1 MLYICVRYK
10 KDLVNA
16 LERESALER
25 AKVQADLDWQR
36 RCEELERLNYQ
47 RSEDLVK
54 NLTKSRDEVNLFSLF
69 CLSVPFLFV

>member
-1 MLYICVRYK
+1 MLSVCVRYK
-10 KDLVNA
+10 KDLVDA

-54 NLTKSRDEVNLFSLF
+54 NLTKSRDEVNFFSPF
-69 CLSVPFLFV
+69 CLSTTFRFV